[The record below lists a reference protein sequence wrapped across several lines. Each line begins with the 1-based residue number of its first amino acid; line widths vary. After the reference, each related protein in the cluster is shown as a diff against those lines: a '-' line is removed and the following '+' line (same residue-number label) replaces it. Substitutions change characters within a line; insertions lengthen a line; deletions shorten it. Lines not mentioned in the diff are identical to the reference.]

1 MNAKLETGPDRGL
14 SLDAKAFL
22 MAATAGIILMSGLK
36 LVHAPQLL
44 ITLLVASVVVI
55 YSVAVVRLGRL
66 HLRLDQAGDNAY
78 YLGLVFTLASMAW
91 ALWEVGRQVTKAT
104 VTPSGSVV
112 EVVIGDFGLALAS
125 TLAGIICRIVLH
137 QMRLD
142 PADVEAESRVQLARA
157 AAGMVGQ
164 LDSLAQGFGEHTARL
179 QQRQQDHANELYEM
193 HRKMS
198 DELVETVR
206 EAATASTS
214 SIQGTTGEVTR
225 AMDHL
230 SRAMGSAT
238 TALTE
243 AIERLKAVQ
252 PPPVKLSQ
260 RFDTMAAKV
269 GSLTETLEE
278 NAQTLGQS
286 LSRFQ
291 SLSDELEKMFAVAG
305 DVVPAAVERI
315 DSTRDVIRELEEA
328 MKTAGVSAKQLE
340 DDAARSAKAVS
351 VVESSATEVL
361 ERLTKVVG
369 TIDVQPVRK
378 HEGG

>member
-1 MNAKLETGPDRGL
+1 MNAKLETGPGRGL

-225 AMDHL
+225 AMDDL

-369 TIDVQPVRK
+369 TIDVQPVRT
-378 HEGG
+378 HEGS

>member
-1 MNAKLETGPDRGL
+1 MNAKLETGPARGL

-22 MAATAGIILMSGLK
+22 MAAAAGIILMSGLK

-44 ITLLVASVVVI
+44 ITLLVACVVVI

-91 ALWEVGRQVTKAT
+91 ALWEVGRQVTSAT
-104 VTPSGSVV
+104 VAPNSSVV

-157 AAGMVGQ
+157 AASMVGQ
-164 LDSLAQGFGEHTARL
+164 LDSLAQGFAEHTARL

-198 DELVETVR
+198 DELVDTVR
-206 EAATASTS
+206 EAAMASTS
-214 SIQGTTGEVTR
+214 SIHGTTGEVTR
-225 AMDHL
+225 SMNGL
-230 SRAMGSAT
+230 SSAMGSAT
-238 TALTE
+238 TALAE
-243 AIERLKAVQ
+243 AIERLNAVQ

-269 GSLTETLEE
+269 GSLTETLEG

-286 LSRFQ
+286 LTKFQ
-291 SLSDELEKMFAVAG
+291 ALSEELEKMFAVAG

-328 MKTAGVSAKQLE
+328 MKTAGVSAKQME
-340 DDAARSAKAVS
+340 DDAARSARAVS

-361 ERLTKVVG
+361 DRLTKVVG

-378 HEGG
+378 QEGD

>member
-1 MNAKLETGPDRGL
+1 MNAKLETGPGRGL

-91 ALWEVGRQVTKAT
+91 ALWEVGRQVTRAT

-225 AMDHL
+225 AMDDL

-369 TIDVQPVRK
+369 TIDVQPVRT
-378 HEGG
+378 HEGS

>member
-1 MNAKLETGPDRGL
+1 MNAKLETGPGRGL

-225 AMDHL
+225 SMDDL

-369 TIDVQPVRK
+369 TIDVQPVRT
-378 HEGG
+378 HEGS

>member
-1 MNAKLETGPDRGL
+1 MNAKLETGPGRGL

-198 DELVETVR
+198 DELVDTVR

-225 AMDHL
+225 SMDDL

-286 LSRFQ
+286 LTKFQ
-291 SLSDELEKMFAVAG
+291 SLSEELEKMFAVAG
-305 DVVPAAVERI
+305 DVVPAAVDRI

-328 MKTAGVSAKQLE
+328 MKTAGVSAKRLE

>member
-1 MNAKLETGPDRGL
+1 MNAKLETGPARGL

-22 MAATAGIILMSGLK
+22 MAAAAGIILMSGLK

-44 ITLLVASVVVI
+44 ITLLVACVVVV

-91 ALWEVGRQVTKAT
+91 ALWEVGRQVTTAT
-104 VTPSGSVV
+104 VAPNSSVV
-112 EVVIGDFGLALAS
+112 EVVIGDFGLALTS

-157 AAGMVGQ
+157 AASMVGQ

-198 DELVETVR
+198 DELIDTVR

-214 SIQGTTGEVTR
+214 SIHGTTGEVTR
-225 AMDHL
+225 SMNDL

-238 TALTE
+238 AALAE
-243 AIERLKAVQ
+243 AIERLNAVQ
-252 PPPVKLSQ
+252 PL
-260 RFDTMAAKV
+260 R
-269 GSLTETLEE
+269 
-278 NAQTLGQS
+278 
-286 LSRFQ
+286 
-291 SLSDELEKMFAVAG
+291 
-305 DVVPAAVERI
+305 
-315 DSTRDVIRELEEA
+315 
-328 MKTAGVSAKQLE
+328 
-340 DDAARSAKAVS
+340 
-351 VVESSATEVL
+351 
-361 ERLTKVVG
+361 
-369 TIDVQPVRK
+369 
-378 HEGG
+378 

>member
-1 MNAKLETGPDRGL
+1 MNAKLETGPARGL

-22 MAATAGIILMSGLK
+22 MAAAAGIILMSGLK

-44 ITLLVASVVVI
+44 ITLLVACVVVV

-91 ALWEVGRQVTKAT
+91 ALWEVGRQVTTAT
-104 VTPSGSVV
+104 VAPNSSVV
-112 EVVIGDFGLALAS
+112 EVVIGDFGLALTS

-157 AAGMVGQ
+157 AASMVGQ

-198 DELVETVR
+198 DELIDTVR

-214 SIQGTTGEVTR
+214 SIHGTTGEVTR
-225 AMDHL
+225 SMNDL

-238 TALTE
+238 AALAE
-243 AIERLKAVQ
+243 AIERLNAVQ

-269 GSLTETLEE
+269 GSLTESLEG

-286 LSRFQ
+286 LTKFQ
-291 SLSDELEKMFAVAG
+291 ALSEELERMFAVAG

-315 DSTRDVIRELEEA
+315 DSTRDVIRELEQA
-328 MKTAGVSAKQLE
+328 MKAAGVSAKQME
-340 DDAARSAKAVS
+340 DDAARSARAVS

-361 ERLTKVVG
+361 DRLTKVVG

-378 HEGG
+378 HEGD

>member
-1 MNAKLETGPDRGL
+1 MNAKLETGPGRGL

-198 DELVETVR
+198 DELVDTVR

-225 AMDHL
+225 SMDDL

-286 LSRFQ
+286 LTRFQ